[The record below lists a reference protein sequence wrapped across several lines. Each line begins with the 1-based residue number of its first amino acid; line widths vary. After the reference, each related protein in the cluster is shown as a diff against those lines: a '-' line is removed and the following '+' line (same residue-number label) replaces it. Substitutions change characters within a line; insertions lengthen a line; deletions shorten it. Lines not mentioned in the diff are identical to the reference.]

1 MKLTEATKQM
11 KLTEATKQVLL
22 EGHLENY
29 PTDPKYAARKGNIH
43 TREVYELMRKLGYKN
58 FSTQFM
64 TQHSEG
70 TNGRVYGEKD
80 GFDVTVDSYAFPE
93 IRISVRKGSY
103 GSKHDE
109 AHKVVQANSRE
120 ERQLLR
126 DPATLLEPADD
137 HALLGATI
145 TEVKP
150 RGYDAD
156 RHLCKIKLTNGQ
168 TLNVVIDEQGA

>member
-1 MKLTEATKQM
+1 MKLTETTKR
-11 KLTEATKQVLL
+11 VLL

-29 PTDPKYAARKGNIH
+29 PTDPKDAALKGNIH
-43 TREVYELMRKLGYKN
+43 TRSIFLLMLKLGYKDL
-58 FSTQFM
+58 STRFM

-70 TNGRVYGEKD
+70 ADGRVYGKKD
-80 GFDVTVDSYAFPE
+80 GFTVTVNSFAFPY
-93 IRISVRKGSY
+93 IRISVRKGNY

-109 AHKVVQANSRE
+109 STKVVQANSDE

-150 RGYDAD
+150 RGYNAD